1 MMADILIMLV
11 QRPTGQRLWER
22 DLLVDQRAEMIGYQ
36 ICVGIVLAVV
46 SQPKAP
52 GVEKVLR
59 PKLTLV
65 EQAEA
70 ERKHL
75 DTWIISEIHFVH
87 PRLIMVDVPGKGRQ
101 VLWYMVYRVTN
112 RDKKPRYIMPQFLLV
127 DDKGRVYKDVIIPK
141 AQRAIQ
147 LREYPMQ
154 PLLNSVTITGP
165 LEPSSEEGV
174 ANSKYGVATWEGVKP
189 DFQSFSIFV
198 VGLSNAYKRMPD
210 PKTGKEAVLRKT
222 LQLKFLRPGDEYHL
236 TEREIRYEGFEW
248 VYR

>member
-1 MMADILIMLV
+1 MVA
-11 QRPTGQRLWER
+11 
-22 DLLVDQRAEMIGYQ
+22 YQ
-36 ICVGIVLAVV
+36 VCLGLVLAAV

-52 GVEKVLR
+52 GVEKVLK

-70 ERKHL
+70 QRKNL
-75 DTWIISEIHFVH
+75 DTWIISEFVFVP
-87 PRLIMVDVPGKGRQ
+87 PRLIIVDVPAKGRQ
-101 VLWYMVYRVTN
+101 LLWYMVYRVTN
-112 RDKKPRYIMPQFLLV
+112 RDKKPRYLMPQFILV
-127 DDKGRVYKDVIIPK
+127 DDKGRAYKDVIIPK

-165 LEPSSEEGV
+165 LEPSTDEGV
-174 ANSKYGVATWEGVKP
+174 DKSKYGVAIWEGVKP
-189 DFQSFSIFV
+189 DFQRFSIFV
-198 VGLSNAYKRMPD
+198 VGLSNAYKKVTD
-210 PKTGKEAVLRKT
+210 PKTGKETVLRKT
-222 LQLKFLRPGDEYHL
+222 LRLKFYRPGDQYHL